1 MTGTVSVRPVGRL
14 PSGETISAV
23 ELSNDC
29 MTVTLLDLGATLWTL
44 LPSGHPSPAGV
55 TLAHRDPAAYAVNR
69 PYLGCTVGPVANR
82 IGGSSFSIDGHLHD
96 LVSNE
101 GKHHLHGGPTGFGQR
116 LWAFETDPVETAVH
130 FRLHRLD
137 GEGGYPGNLDVE
149 VVWTLQAN
157 RLRFAWSAS
166 TDRATPV
173 SLANHTYWNLAGT
186 GTIEDH
192 HLRVDADGVVD
203 VDEQL
208 IPTGVL
214 KPTQSSRFDLADGP
228 RIGDAVQRIG
238 LGGIDHCY
246 ALSPGAQ
253 VDLRDPRTGQHL
265 TVETSLP
272 GVQVYTGHQLDG
284 SVAHGGFGPMAGV
297 CLETQFF
304 PDAINNAQFPS
315 PVVDPHATV
324 VHWTEYTVL
333 GVGPVDQPAHRRR

>member
-1 MTGTVSVRPVGRL
+1 MTGAVSVRTVGRL

-44 LPSGHPSPAGV
+44 MPSGHPSAAGV
-55 TLAHRDPAAYAVNR
+55 TLAHRDPVAYAVNR

-82 IGGSSFSIDGHLHD
+82 IGGSSFSIDGHRHD
-96 LVSNE
+96 LISNE

-116 LWAFETDPVETAVH
+116 RWAFETDPVETVVH
-130 FRLHRLD
+130 FRLHRFD

-166 TDRATPV
+166 ADRATPV

-192 HLRVDADGVVD
+192 HLRLNADGVVD
-203 VDEQL
+203 VDKQL
-208 IPTGVL
+208 IPTGIL
-214 KPTQSSRFDLADGP
+214 RPTRSSRFDLADGP
-228 RIGDAVQRIG
+228 RIGDAVRRIG
-238 LGGIDHCY
+238 LDGIDHCY
-246 ALSPGAQ
+246 ALSPGTQ
-253 VDLRDPRTGQHL
+253 VGLYDPRTGQHL

-284 SVAHGGFGPMAGV
+284 SPEQGGFAPMAGL

-304 PDAINNAQFPS
+304 PDAVNRSSFMS
-315 PVVDPHATV
+315 PLVLPNEIVH
-324 VHWTEYTVL
+324 HWTNYTF
-333 GVGPVDQPAHRRR
+333 H